1 MFSKLYDS
9 EYSLI
14 CATDGRISGWVD
26 GLCPAEIL
34 NGIELTKVVWK
45 DDMGE

>member
-1 MFSKLYDS
+1 MFSELNDS

-14 CATDGRISGWVD
+14 CATDGGISGLGD
-26 GLCPAEIL
+26 GRCPAEIL
-34 NGIELTKVVWK
+34 NGIESTKVVWK